1 MVLTLGVIVTGSG
14 PHSGDAETPARTGFD
29 PRFVSWMHA
38 DAVMLFVGLVI
49 ATLVAVRLTASDDRP
64 KRAWYAVLYVTIAQG
79 LIGYVQYFTG
89 LPEVLVLLHMLG
101 ASLLAVAL
109 TWGVLETRRLPV

>member
-64 KRAWYAVLYVTIAQG
+64 KRAWMPSST
-79 LIGYVQYFTG
+79 
-89 LPEVLVLLHMLG
+89 
-101 ASLLAVAL
+101 
-109 TWGVLETRRLPV
+109 